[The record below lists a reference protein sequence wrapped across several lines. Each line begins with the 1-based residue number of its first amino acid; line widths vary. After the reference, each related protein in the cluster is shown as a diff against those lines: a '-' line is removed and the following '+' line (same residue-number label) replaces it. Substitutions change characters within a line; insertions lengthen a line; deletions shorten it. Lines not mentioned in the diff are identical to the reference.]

1 MGDFTDENDGII
13 QESRFLKVQIVDG
26 GRRDPALGMAGRHDS
41 CQLVDPHE
49 QLATEKPA
57 ITVNVPV
64 HQKIRLLCHRILNS
78 FFLIQNDHPGLF
90 VVSEDHAV
98 FAKGTEIHI
107 DHAIKQVILIVF
119 VIIIKIVV
127 IKVSVLIFIGT

>member
-13 QESRFLKVQIVDG
+13 QESRFLKVQIIDG

-64 HQKIRLLCHRILNS
+64 HQKISLFCEGILHMFH
-78 FFLIQNDHPGLF
+78 FFQSNHPF
-90 VVSEDHAV
+90 Y
-98 FAKGTEIHI
+98 
-107 DHAIKQVILIVF
+107 
-119 VIIIKIVV
+119 
-127 IKVSVLIFIGT
+127 

>member
-1 MGDFTDENDGII
+1 MSDLSDQNDGVI
-13 QESRFLKVQIVDG
+13 QESCFFKVQIVDG

-64 HQKIRLLCHRILNS
+64 HQKISLFCEGILHS
-78 FFLIQNDHPGLF
+78 FHFFQSNHPF
-90 VVSEDHAV
+90 Y
-98 FAKGTEIHI
+98 
-107 DHAIKQVILIVF
+107 
-119 VIIIKIVV
+119 
-127 IKVSVLIFIGT
+127 

>member
-1 MGDFTDENDGII
+1 MCSSDLSRMPHGNDPCQFI
-13 QESRFLKVQIVDG
+13 
-26 GRRDPALGMAGRHDS
+26 DPLH
-41 CQLVDPHE
+41 QLS
-49 QLATEKPA
+49 AEKPSISIDMA
-57 ITVNVPV
+57 V